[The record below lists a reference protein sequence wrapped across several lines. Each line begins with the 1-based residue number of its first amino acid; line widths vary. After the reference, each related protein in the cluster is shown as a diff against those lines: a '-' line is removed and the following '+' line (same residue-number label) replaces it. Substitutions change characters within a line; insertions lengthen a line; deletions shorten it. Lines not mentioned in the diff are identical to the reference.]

1 MVTNCKYNPDLP
13 LYQNL
18 YMVHNIGRIDRIIR
32 LSVALVLV
40 VLYYL
45 NIANGDWNTYF
56 IFGAVMLFITSMRKC
71 CPLYALLGIG
81 SCGIESDVKEPIIKT
96 KKVKLK

>member
-1 MVTNCKYNPDLP
+1 
-13 LYQNL
+13 
-18 YMVHNIGRIDRIIR
+18 MVHNVGKIDRIVR
-32 LSVALVLV
+32 LFLALIFV

-45 NIANGDWNTYF
+45 KIANGAWSNYF

-71 CPLYALLGIG
+71 CPLYAILGFG
-81 SCGIESDVKEPIIKT
+81 TCGIESDVKEPIIKT